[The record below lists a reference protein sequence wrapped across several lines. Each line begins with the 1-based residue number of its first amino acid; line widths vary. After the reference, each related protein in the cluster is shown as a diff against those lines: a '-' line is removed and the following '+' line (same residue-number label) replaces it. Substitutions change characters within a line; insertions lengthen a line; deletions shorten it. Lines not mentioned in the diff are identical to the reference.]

1 MSVKWIEYKGKKIIH
16 GDYRGLRDNDLRAA
30 FDMEAKLVRE
40 APGRVLILDD
50 FTKSV
55 VDSESMKYI
64 ETLGKQEIEP
74 KTEKCAILG
83 VEGMKKLL
91 LQAYNWFTGAGA
103 RQRVFDSE
111 QAAKDWLVE

>member
-16 GDYRGLRDNDLRAA
+16 GDYRGLRDKELREALEV
-30 FDMEAKLVRE
+30 EAKLTRE

-55 VDSESMKYI
+55 MDSESMNYLQKI
-64 ETLGKQEIEP
+64 GKEEIEP

-83 VEGMKKLL
+83 VEGMKKVL
-91 LQAYNWFTGAGA
+91 LQVYNWFTGAGA
-103 RQRVFDSE
+103 RQRVFESE
-111 QAAKDWLVE
+111 QAAKEWLVE